1 MEETLRLNA
10 QVQAKEVPAEAFPPQ
25 KALDLSE
32 ERLTRTIVDLALPA
46 VVENLL
52 VTLVFLVDT
61 ILIGWLGDP
70 AALAAVSLG
79 GMLIF
84 VLNSIFTALSA
95 GVIPLVARAWG
106 ARDYHRAERAG
117 GQAISLSLLV
127 ALGAVALTWPLTE
140 RYFVLMG
147 AEAEVVRLGAVYLR
161 WILTTSVLGLPIV
174 TFNGIM
180 RAAGDTRTPMWITG
194 IMNVWNVVAA
204 YALIFGLGPVPA
216 LGLAGAGM
224 ATASARFLGGLLCLG
239 VLLGGR
245 SVIRIPWREI
255 LSWDGALVRTMVR
268 LSLPAAGEQL
278 IQRAGSLLFM
288 RVVSALG
295 TVALAAHQVAVRVES
310 ISFMPG
316 MGLGVAS
323 TTLTGQ
329 ALGAGEVGLAEKG
342 VRRTLRLALQIM
354 IALGLVFVLFGRA
367 LVTVF
372 GATPEVL
379 DLAGLAV
386 RIGAL
391 EQPSLAVL
399 MVLSGAVRG
408 AGDTRTP
415 LWVSAAGVLFFR
427 VPVVYLFAISFK
439 WGLAGVWLG
448 TALDWAARAA
458 LMAWLYRRGRWK
470 AIRL

>member
-1 MEETLRLNA
+1 MSHSDPRTSPSAL
-10 QVQAKEVPAEAFPPQ
+10 EVSAGR
-25 KALDLSE
+25 KVLDLSE
-32 ERLTRTIVDLALPA
+32 ERLTRTIWDLALPA

-52 VTLVFLVDT
+52 VTMVFLVDT

-70 AALAAVSLG
+70 AALAAVSLA

-84 VLNSIFTALSA
+84 ILNSFFQALST
-95 GVIPLVARAWG
+95 GVTPLVSRAWG
-106 ARDYHRAERAG
+106 AQDFARAEKAAG
-117 GQAISLSLLV
+117 QSISLSLVLAGALV
-127 ALGAVALTWPLTE
+127 VLTWPLAE
-140 RYFVLMG
+140 EYFVLMG
-147 AEAEVVRLGAVYLR
+147 AEPEVVQQGAVYLR
-161 WILTTSVLGLPIV
+161 WILTTSWLGLPIV
-174 TFNGIM
+174 AFNGPM

-204 YALIFGLGPVPA
+204 YVLIFGLGPVPGH
-216 LGLAGAGM
+216 GLVGAGM
-224 ATASARFLGGLLCLG
+224 ATASARLLGGLLSLG

-245 SVIRIPWREI
+245 SAIRVPWRAI
-255 LSWDGALVRTMVR
+255 FSWDGDLVRTMVT
-268 LSLPAAGEQL
+268 LSLPAAGERL

-288 RVVSALG
+288 RMVSALG
-295 TVALAAHQVAVRVES
+295 TATLAAHQVAVRVES

-316 MGLGVAS
+316 LGLGIAS

-329 ALGAGEVGLAEKG
+329 ALGAGRVDLAEKG
-342 VRRTLRLALQIM
+342 VRQTLRLALQVM
-354 IALGLVFVLFGRA
+354 VALGVIFALFGRA

-415 LWVSAAGVLFFR
+415 MWVSAAGVLLFR
-427 VPVVYLFAISFK
+427 VPVVYLFAITFG

-448 TALDWAARAA
+448 TALDWATRAV
-458 LMAWLYRRGRWK
+458 LMAWFYRRGRWK